1 MKGKQR
7 RLSGLGLKI
16 VSIGAIVIVMSAILN
31 GALIYY
37 TAKTGTERTIA
48 NFSTDTA
55 VNVVEQMN
63 VEGYQQFLLEQED
76 NELYWELRDELDDIR
91 EKAGVLY
98 AYTLN
103 VTDDKQIE
111 ILLDG
116 QPDGSEDASEIG
128 ELIEVT
134 TYDHVAPVLEG
145 KTSTSEIVEDP
156 LYGDYLSAF
165 APIKDEAG
173 NVVGIL
179 GVDIDAEKV
188 GTISTNVIVSVLPIL
203 IPAMIIFLIVAV
215 GFLFLFTMRTVRPL
229 QTVEEIAGQV
239 ADGELALAQETVV
252 NLPDNRKDEIGQ
264 LSNSFRHMV
273 IQLDGM
279 IRQIQTNSEQVAASS
294 EELYASAAQSLEAN
308 EHISNLIA
316 GVEAGAENQ
325 LASSEEGV
333 RGMEEMADGAQQIA
347 EAALTASDSAGKT
360 LEGAG
365 LGQEAVDQIVSQMEL
380 IGEVTKE
387 SAQVIDRLDA
397 HSNRIVNILDVIT
410 DIAEQT
416 NLLALNA
423 AIEAARAG
431 EHGKGFA
438 VVADEIRHLADQ
450 SKQSVEEIT
459 NLIHTIQKDTGQAVS
474 SMETGSTETEA
485 GMSIAKETEKRFMQ
499 ILEDIKQVTN
509 AIQDVSA
516 SSEEMAAGS
525 EEVTAV
531 ITQME
536 SIAQQAA
543 ANTKQV
549 VADAESQLTSM
560 GEISNASQGLS
571 EISQELQDTI
581 QQFKV

>member
-1 MKGKQR
+1 MKAKQR
-7 RLSGLGLKI
+7 RFSGLGLKI
-16 VSIGAIVIVMSAILN
+16 VAIGVIVILMSAILN

-55 VNVVEQMN
+55 VNIVEQMD
-63 VEGYQQFLLEQED
+63 VEGYQQFLQDQQETD
-76 NELYWELRDELDDIR
+76 LYWELREELDDIR
-91 EKAGVLY
+91 VNAGVLY

-111 ILLDG
+111 LLLDG

-145 KTSTSEIVEDP
+145 ETSYSEIVKDP
-156 LYGDYLSAF
+156 TYGDYLSAF
-165 APIKDEAG
+165 APIKDANG

-179 GVDIDAEKV
+179 GVDIDAEQV
-188 GTISTNVIVSVLPIL
+188 GVISTNVILSVLPIL
-203 IPAMIIFLIVAV
+203 IPAILIFLVVAV
-215 GFLFLFTMRTVRPL
+215 GALFMFIMRTVKPL
-229 QTVEEIAGQV
+229 QFVEEIAGQV
-239 ADGELALAQETVV
+239 ADGDLAAAQASVDK
-252 NLPDNRKDEIGQ
+252 LPVGRKDEIGQ
-264 LSNSFRHMV
+264 LSDSFRHMV
-273 IQLDGM
+273 NQLDNI

-294 EELYASAAQSLEAN
+294 EELYASAAQSLQAN
-308 EHISNLIA
+308 EHIRSLIE
-316 GVEAGAENQ
+316 GVDTGSQNQ
-325 LASSEEGV
+325 LASSAEGV
-333 RGMEEMADGAQQIA
+333 RGMEEMAEGAQQIA
-347 EAALTASDSAGKT
+347 EAALSASDSAGKT
-360 LEGAG
+360 LDGAG

-380 IGEVTKE
+380 IGKVTRE
-387 SAQVIDRLDA
+387 SSEVIDRLDE
-397 HSNRIVNILDVIT
+397 HSGQIVNILDVIT

-459 NLIHTIQKDTGQAVS
+459 NLIHTIQQDTGHAVS
-474 SMETGSTETEA
+474 SMKTGSAETEA
-485 GMSIAKETEKRFMQ
+485 GLGIAKDTENRFLQM
-499 ILEDIKQVTN
+499 LEDIQQVTN

-536 SIAQQAA
+536 HIAQQAA
-543 ANTKQV
+543 THTKQV
-549 VADAESQLTSM
+549 AADTESQLTAM
-560 GEISNASQGLS
+560 EEISNASQGLS
-571 EISQELQDTI
+571 EIAQGLQDTI